1 MFDIRAR
8 LTDPALPSRVEDLGF
23 RGEDGPDL
31 LAAVA
36 EVLDRPDDLDWI
48 ARNAERMQARI
59 GDFGSTAEAGC
70 WSEPE
75 RPSTGSGHS
84 STGSAR
90 TAGLLPMLTLLA
102 TAPDLSAYHS
112 HRGISPEIS
121 RATLADLGQQVWV
134 HRQTYGEFGLHT
146 HDWLCWAWS
155 GSLYWL
161 GRLQFGLQFEEPAA
175 GRSAEW
181 VLSVHIP
188 RSGPLT
194 RESVDDSF
202 AAATDFFA
210 RYFPEY
216 PTREFICQSWMLDP
230 QLATLVPESNLAD
243 FQQRWRLSGD
253 AQPGDADVFF
263 FVFNQRGP
271 VDIAALPRDTALRR
285 AIADGLAAGQHWSVA
300 QGRLPQR
307 EGGRDA

>member
-1 MFDIRAR
+1 M
-8 LTDPALPSRVEDLGF
+8 LS
-23 RGEDGPDL
+23 L
-31 LAAVA
+31 LV
-36 EVLDRPDDLDWI
+36 
-48 ARNAERMQARI
+48 
-59 GDFGSTAEAGC
+59 
-70 WSEPE
+70 
-75 RPSTGSGHS
+75 
-84 STGSAR
+84 
-90 TAGLLPMLTLLA
+90 
-102 TAPDLSAYHS
+102 TAPDVTAYHTS
-112 HRGISPEIS
+112 RGIPAEIS

-155 GSLYWL
+155 GGLYWL
-161 GRLQFGLQFEEPAA
+161 GRLQFGLQFEQAA
-175 GRSAEW
+175 VGRAPDW

-216 PTREFICQSWMLDP
+216 PTREFTCESWMLDP
-230 QLATLVPESNLAD
+230 QLVTLVPESNLAA
-243 FQQRWRLSGD
+243 FQRRWHLSGD
-253 AQPGDADVFF
+253 VQPGDPDVFF

-271 VDIAALPRDTALRR
+271 VDVATLPKDTALRR
-285 AIADGLAAGQHWSVA
+285 AIADGLAAGRHWSVA

-307 EGGRDA
+307 QGACDA